1 MSQAVQMPA
10 IGSTVSSI
18 CYDSECGTV
27 LKMGTPPFVQSYA
40 KMIRDKYLASSD
52 PIIAELA
59 DTIRVVTG
67 PFSDEEAERIRDC
80 SSYILRSHALSDP
93 RFSIN

>member
-1 MSQAVQMPA
+1 MSQAVLMPA
-10 IGSTVSSI
+10 IGSTVSAI

-27 LKMGTPPFVQSYA
+27 LKMGSPPFVQSYA
-40 KMIRDKYLASSD
+40 KTARDKFLASRD

-59 DTIRVVTG
+59 DSIRVVTG
-67 PFSDEEAERIRDC
+67 PFSDEEFERIRDC